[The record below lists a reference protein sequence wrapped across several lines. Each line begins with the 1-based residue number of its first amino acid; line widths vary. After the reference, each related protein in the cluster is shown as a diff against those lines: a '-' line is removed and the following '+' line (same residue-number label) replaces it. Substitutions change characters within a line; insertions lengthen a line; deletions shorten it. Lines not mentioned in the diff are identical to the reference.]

1 MLPVLT
7 RRRIFRHMNPMQFQ
21 LWRRFARHHPPLGK
35 TYLTRANALD
45 LRPLQNHPALKS
57 LANHKIMA
65 RLSVL
70 NLGLTGVFCHYFGSN
85 LIIHMHL
92 KVLHKS
98 AFTQYES
105 RKQPAE

>member
-1 MLPVLT
+1 
-7 RRRIFRHMNPMQFQ
+7 
-21 LWRRFARHHPPLGK
+21 
-35 TYLTRANALD
+35 
-45 LRPLQNHPALKS
+45 
-57 LANHKIMA
+57 MA

-105 RKQPAE
+105 RKQLAE